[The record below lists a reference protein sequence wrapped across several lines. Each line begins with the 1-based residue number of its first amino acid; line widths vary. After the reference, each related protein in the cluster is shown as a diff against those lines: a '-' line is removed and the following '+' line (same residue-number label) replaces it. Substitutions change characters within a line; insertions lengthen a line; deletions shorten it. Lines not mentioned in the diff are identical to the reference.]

1 MTSKTADPMTPA
13 LFATLATV
21 VALSASSPQFGVVV
35 APVPDTTASAMP
47 AADSNERGLPDRD
60 LAVMD
65 SGALGAH
72 LVFKLAPQTDTVRR
86 RPQAIEVS
94 DAYET
99 RLRIHRYA
107 SYTMIPLF
115 ALQSIAG
122 NQLYEADRTGGEK
135 PSWAKSTHVA
145 GATGL
150 AALFTVNTVTGAW
163 NLWESRS
170 NPSGRTKRWI
180 HSILMLASDAGFTY
194 SGISSGDA
202 EHSQTTR
209 DHHRNVSYAAMGT
222 ALAGYAVMLIGDH

>member
-1 MTSKTADPMTPA
+1 MIAALISILAAAVLAPESSPRQIAVDTSAATDTAPSGTHAPERAEQGIAGKHVMANDST
-13 LFATLATV
+13 
-21 VALSASSPQFGVVV
+21 ALSA
-35 APVPDTTASAMP
+35 
-47 AADSNERGLPDRD
+47 R
-60 LAVMD
+60 
-65 SGALGAH
+65 
-72 LVFKLAPQTDTVRR
+72 LVFQLAPDVDTVRR
-86 RPQAIEVS
+86 RPRAIEVT

-107 SYTMIPLF
+107 SYTLIPLF
-115 ALQSIAG
+115 ALQSVAG
-122 NQLYEADRTGGEK
+122 NQLYQADRTGGEK
-135 PSWAKSTHVA
+135 PGWAKSTHVA

-180 HSILMLASDAGFTY
+180 HSILLLASDAGFTY

-222 ALAGYAVMLIGDH
+222 ALVGYAVMLVGDH